1 MDVNF
6 FFLNLTPC
14 KFVRKTV
21 RKEKFRYLFDFSK
34 VRKKSVGFIKTF
46 FGKIGNL
53 DRKFLNIYFVS
64 IFNYHYLMFLLR
76 KEGMIFELL
85 VIFIKFHE
93 REFI

>member
-1 MDVNF
+1 MF
-6 FFLNLTPC
+6 G
-14 KFVRKTV
+14 
-21 RKEKFRYLFDFSK
+21 EKSGYLFDFSK
-34 VRKKSVGFIKTF
+34 VRKESVGFIKTF